1 VSPLWL
7 QRGRSLSTAEFLGMR
22 SDSPVV
28 EPLQRGRSLSTAE
41 FPPARQ
47 AARAQGPASTG
58 PQSFDCG
65 IRTPDMRSLTPRVVL
80 QRGRSLSTA
89 ELVTRVPYSSVV
101 SLWLQ
106 RGRSLSTAEL
116 PSNASKVRTPPGSFN
131 GAAVFRL
138 RNCIDNSLLRAAI
151 EASTGPQSFDCG
163 IMNYKHVW
171 SA

>member
-1 VSPLWL
+1 MLQRGRSLSTAEFGPDPEGSVSPLWL

-65 IRTPDMRSLTPRVVL
+65 IRTPDMRSLTPRVL
-80 QRGRSLSTA
+80 
-89 ELVTRVPYSSVV
+89 
-101 SLWLQ
+101 LQ

-151 EASTGPQSFDCG
+151 E
-163 IMNYKHVW
+163 
-171 SA
+171 